1 MDIDLFN
8 SRVMYVKYVAEGGLF
23 SSFMSEATK
32 KWNG

>member
-1 MDIDLFN
+1 MDIALFN